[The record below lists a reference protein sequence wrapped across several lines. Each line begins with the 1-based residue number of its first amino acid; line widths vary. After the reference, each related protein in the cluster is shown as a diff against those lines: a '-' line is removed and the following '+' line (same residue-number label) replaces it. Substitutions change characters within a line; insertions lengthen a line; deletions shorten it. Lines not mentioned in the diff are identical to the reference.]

1 MVVNINLDK
10 DNKIIDINQENSIAV
25 EIETPE
31 LIHFGISQ
39 YINGVFYENKEK
51 YDAQQEMFRIK
62 LEGNKVGL
70 VYAERYRSELGNYLI
85 EKYDDLDY
93 IILIN
98 ISQRIS
104 YRGKDRV
111 DLSIISKKYGGGG
124 HKNAAGSP
132 LPSDILKQITELIYK
147 NVEWL

>member
-51 YDAQQEMFRIK
+51 YDAQQEMFKIK
-62 LEGNKVGL
+62 QWLNL
-70 VYAERYRSELGNYLI
+70 N
-85 EKYDDLDY
+85 DY
-93 IILIN
+93 IINKHILGE
-98 ISQRIS
+98 
-104 YRGKDRV
+104 Y
-111 DLSIISKKYGGGG
+111 
-124 HKNAAGSP
+124 
-132 LPSDILKQITELIYK
+132 SDNDTKWLNYLEERKLKLARYNELEKVVTNGTI
-147 NVEWL
+147 